1 MYLPDSCPDNL
12 TSLEMKR
19 EHQKMCRDQI
29 NKMKIGI
36 LTKKQKVIPKEETCP
51 VYTTAPYDKA
61 ELKFWHYFHN
71 FDKPNVIKYH
81 RKMRESRVDLMEH
94 YDATKNVYYQRSI
107 YDDETGEYIGMKEAI
122 MTEQIYK
129 EVYEGYMEYINMIE
143 RMIKIVPERYWIKK

>member
-1 MYLPDSCPDNL
+1 
-12 TSLEMKR
+12 
-19 EHQKMCRDQI
+19 
-29 NKMKIGI
+29 
-36 LTKKQKVIPKEETCP
+36 
-51 VYTTAPYDKA
+51 
-61 ELKFWHYFHN
+61 
-71 FDKPNVIKYH
+71 
-81 RKMRESRVDLMEH
+81 MRESRVDLMEH